1 VDEAARLAT
10 LRSKFVL
17 DTAPDDTLDAL
28 VSMCAEMFD
37 VPVALVSL
45 VDERRQWFKARKNF
59 DATQTGRAESFCAWT
74 TLCIE
79 RKVLV
84 VRDATADEKFKDN
97 PIVTGDPG
105 VRFYAGAP
113 LVVDD
118 VVLGALCL
126 IDFEPHLDEKF
137 FDEAAARRL
146 RAVAQ
151 TVATHLARPSFG
163 TWLGAAIDTVR
174 EGVLLLE
181 HAAAGK
187 EKDKGK
193 EEREELTRGVFDSV
207 DEYMATEML
216 RDAPTRVEIRDSADS
231 SRAFPA
237 RRTRW
242 CSRTRRPSG
251 CCART
256 STTLTLETRNGGK
269 RAARR
274 GRSRRRRRRRFPHV
288 QEPLGG
294 VVRPARPP
302 GSGGPGPGPRV
313 PGASRDRRDAGAR
326 LGAPGERRGAPS
338 LPPRRR
344 ARRGVREHGGAHAG
358 QGAKIPRA
366 IARALLAVAEPRALR
381 VHQVD
386 SDGHG
391 G

>member
-1 VDEAARLAT
+1 MAT

-126 IDFEPHLDEKF
+126 IDFEPHPDEKF

-163 TWLGAAIDTVR
+163 TWLGAAIENVR

-181 HAAAGK
+181 HAAAG
-187 EKDKGK
+187 EEKGK
-193 EEREELTRGVFDSV
+193 EE
-207 DEYMATEML
+207 
-216 RDAPTRVEIRDSADS
+216 
-231 SRAFPA
+231 
-237 RRTRW
+237 
-242 CSRTRRPSG
+242 
-251 CCART
+251 
-256 STTLTLETRNGGK
+256 
-269 RAARR
+269 
-274 GRSRRRRRRRFPHV
+274 
-288 QEPLGG
+288 
-294 VVRPARPP
+294 
-302 GSGGPGPGPRV
+302 
-313 PGASRDRRDAGAR
+313 
-326 LGAPGERRGAPS
+326 GER
-338 LPPRRR
+338 
-344 ARRGVREHGGAHAG
+344 
-358 QGAKIPRA
+358 
-366 IARALLAVAEPRALR
+366 
-381 VHQVD
+381 
-386 SDGHG
+386 
-391 G
+391 